1 MAAFEEGHNEALGI
15 QIRRQGVLVDGID
28 VIDFQEIVVGC
39 LPVTVHLDDYGVF
52 DDQIL
57 KREICCFRSDGGKE
71 LSKRLRI
78 VIQIDEDHSA
88 PGLAPD
94 GQQAIFSLFDARK
107 IVRFGHRH
115 QLSVNRISQTVIGAK
130 ESTFGTGGFLESGN
144 ATMAA
149 NIEDS
154 PNPKTTT

>member
-57 KREICCFRSDGGKE
+57 KREICCFRSAGGKE
-71 LSKRLRI
+71 LSKRSEEHTSELK
-78 VIQIDEDHSA
+78 
-88 PGLAPD
+88 
-94 GQQAIFSLFDARK
+94 SLMRTSYA
-107 IVRFGHRH
+107 
-115 QLSVNRISQTVIGAK
+115 
-130 ESTFGTGGFLESGN
+130 GFCFQKKN
-144 ATMAA
+144 T
-149 NIEDS
+149 
-154 PNPKTTT
+154 

>member
-15 QIRRQGVLVDGID
+15 PIRRQGVLVDGID

-88 PGLAPD
+88 PGLRSEEHTSEL
-94 GQQAIFSLFDARK
+94 QSLM
-107 IVRFGHRH
+107 
-115 QLSVNRISQTVIGAK
+115 RISYAV
-130 ESTFGTGGFLESGN
+130 F
-144 ATMAA
+144 
-149 NIEDS
+149 
-154 PNPKTTT
+154 